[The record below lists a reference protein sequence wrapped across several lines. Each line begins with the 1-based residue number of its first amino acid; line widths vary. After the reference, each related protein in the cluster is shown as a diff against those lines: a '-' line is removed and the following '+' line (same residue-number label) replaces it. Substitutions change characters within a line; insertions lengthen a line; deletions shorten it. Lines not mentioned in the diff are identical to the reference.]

1 MYGINKK
8 VKFFLFLWRILNI
21 LPIRHLNF
29 TSQHNDGKC
38 MKANYHTQNLSPKF
52 LQPLPEENMSGG

>member
-38 MKANYHTQNLSPKF
+38 MKAN
-52 LQPLPEENMSGG
+52 